1 MALVLA
7 DRVKE
12 TTTTTGTGTV
22 TLLGASTGFQSFA
35 VIGDA
40 NTTYYAIVAQSGTE
54 WEVGIGTYTVSGT
67 TLARTT
73 VLSNSAG
80 TQPTALTFSAGTKD
94 VFVTYPAEKSIN
106 EDASGNVGI
115 GTTAPTARLDVAG
128 NAIISVTDNTNA
140 ALRITQLGT
149 GNALLVEDST
159 NPDATPFVVNDVG
172 QVIVGYTTAL
182 TGSGAVV
189 ARSQVVGTTS
199 AASRQGFV
207 YSATTTAAS
216 VNEMAK
222 SASATVGTQAV
233 VASGETLGTVRFSG
247 SDGTNFI
254 RAAEI
259 EGFVDG
265 TPGTS
270 DMPGRLV
277 FSTTADGASS
287 PTERMRITS
296 AGKTGFAT
304 AAPAATVHVAGT
316 TIISNVNVLN
326 ASYDSV
332 SFSVAA
338 EETNPTGLF
347 FSPDGSKMFVTGSAG
362 DDVNEYVLSTPWVV
376 SSATYSTVF
385 SISGQDTTPN
395 GIFFR
400 ADGLKMYVV
409 GATNDTVFQYAL
421 TSPWSVATASYES
434 ISFSVTVQETSPAG
448 IFFKPDGL
456 SMYITGNASDGVYQ
470 YTLSTAWNVSTATF
484 LQTLSVSGQELNP
497 QDLSFTNDGTR
508 MFLLGSSGDDVNVY
522 NLTTPWDISTATSVG
537 AFSVAGQE
545 TGPAGLFIK
554 PDGTKMYVV
563 GTVNDTVF
571 QYSVP
576 SVEIQL
582 TGTTAI
588 NGSATVAQ
596 DLTVNGDVTGPLN
609 VTGTVTS
616 PTLVASNGLVVNSNT
631 VSASYSIPSGSSA
644 MSAGPISVSGGVTV
658 TVPSGSRWVVV

>member
-1 MALVLA
+1 
-7 DRVKE
+7 
-12 TTTTTGTGTV
+12 V